1 MNKSNKG
8 IVLLAASILL
18 ILIGYPVLIIFI
30 RSFSVEGEL
39 RMENYLQVFTDP
51 KNYEAL
57 THSLFISLT
66 ATVFST
72 MIGCG
77 AAYCVARTDV
87 SFKKWI
93 DRLFLF
99 NFFIPPFISAMAW
112 QQILSPVGVV
122 NTWLQKITGSSN
134 VFINIYGQGGIIFVF
149 TLSGSTMIY
158 MILKTNFEKIQASL
172 EEAAVITGASPLR
185 ILFDIVIPILKP
197 SIFSAMILVFVSNIS
212 NYGVPSVLGFHVSYH
227 TLTTRI
233 HEVLQDFSIKNNMEM
248 AAALSV
254 VLVFITIMALS
265 LKEKILKGKE
275 FTIITGK
282 SEKAGITQLGKFGK
296 LLGCFWML
304 YGVFITICPL
314 MSITATALTKAYGLP
329 FRFENIVFT
338 NFVTVLNMP
347 LFRRSVKNSLFLAVT
362 AAVLA
367 VCLGFLVAYLCVIAK
382 TKCRKVLEFI
392 ITMPGAIPGTVMAI
406 SMILAWM
413 KPIPFLDFSLYN
425 TLGIIL
431 IAYVANYATQAFRTI
446 SGSMYQINRSLEEA
460 AVISGA
466 NLLKVITSI
475 IIPLMKE
482 SVGTAWFLIFIP
494 CLRELTLSIFL
505 WSSGNETLATTIF
518 TLQEAG
524 NYTAACA
531 LSVIIIAVISLV
543 NTVVNKFFNLNK
555 NLG

>member
-8 IVLLAASILL
+8 IVLLAASLL
-18 ILIGYPVLIIFI
+18 IVLIGYPVFIIFI
-30 RSFSVEGEL
+30 RSFSVEGKL
-39 RMENYLQVFTDP
+39 RIENYLQVFHNP
-51 KNYEAL
+51 QNYEAL
-57 THSLFISLT
+57 KHSLFVSLT
-66 ATVFST
+66 ATAFSAV
-72 MIGCG
+72 IGCG
-77 AAYCVARTDV
+77 AAYCVARTDIP
-87 SFKKWI
+87 FKKWI

-99 NFFIPPFISAMAW
+99 HFFIPPFILAMAW
-112 QQILSPVGVV
+112 QQILGPVGIV
-122 NTWLQKITGSSN
+122 NRWFQQITGSSDG
-134 VFINIYGQGGIIFVF
+134 FISIYGQGGIIFVF

-172 EEAAVITGASPLR
+172 EEAAVITGASSFR

-197 SIFSAMILVFVSNIS
+197 SIFSAVILVFVANIS

-233 HEVLQDFSIKNNMEM
+233 HKVLQDFSIKNNMEI
-248 AAALSV
+248 AAALSM
-254 VLVFITIMALS
+254 VLVCITVMALS

-282 SEKAGITQLGKFGK
+282 SEKAGVTQLGKAGK
-296 LLGCFWML
+296 SLGFFWLL
-304 YGVFITICPL
+304 YGLFITLCPL
-314 MSITATALTKAYGLP
+314 MSITATALTRAYGLP
-329 FRFENIVFT
+329 FRPENMT
-338 NFVTVLNMP
+338 LANFSNVLRMP
-347 LFRRSVKNSLFLAVT
+347 LFQRSVQNSLFLAFT

-367 VCLGFLVAYLCVIAK
+367 VCIGFLVAYLCVMLKI
-382 TKCRKVLEFI
+382 KCRSILEFM
-392 ITMPGAIPGTVMAI
+392 ITMPAAIPGTVMAI

-431 IAYVANYATQAFRTI
+431 LAYVANYAAQAFRTI

-466 NLLKVITSI
+466 DLLKVITSI
-475 IIPLMKE
+475 IMPLMKE

-531 LSVIIIAVISLV
+531 LSVIIIAVIAMV
-543 NTVVNKFFNLNK
+543 NIIVSKFFHLNEIT
-555 NLG
+555 G